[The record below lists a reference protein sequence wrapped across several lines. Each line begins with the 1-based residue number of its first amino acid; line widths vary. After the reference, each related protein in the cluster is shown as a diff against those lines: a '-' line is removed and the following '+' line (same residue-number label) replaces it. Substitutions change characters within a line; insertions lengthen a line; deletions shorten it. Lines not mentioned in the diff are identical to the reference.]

1 MVDLSRVL
9 GDVYSHS
16 DEVAALRP
24 VLTQPSPAQA
34 EPEEWADEA
43 RLDEAFRRWRPGP
56 PREAPA
62 AERMFAAPAL
72 ALPQQEADA
81 PSHAY
86 VPGTPAAAFAAL
98 DDPLED
104 GDHGG
109 APSDVDGDALSEA
122 VADAFTKAVAAEMS
136 GRPRWCR
143 EHDDILPPRSGGR
156 RGRRFGRR

>member
-9 GDVYSHS
+9 GEVYSHS

-24 VLTQPSPAQA
+24 TLTQPSPAQA

-81 PSHAY
+81 PSPGCGGTGGRGGAAA
-86 VPGTPAAAFAAL
+86 PGGPGPAGGTPL
-98 DDPLED
+98 
-104 GDHGG
+104 
-109 APSDVDGDALSEA
+109 
-122 VADAFTKAVAAEMS
+122 
-136 GRPRWCR
+136 
-143 EHDDILPPRSGGR
+143 
-156 RGRRFGRR
+156 